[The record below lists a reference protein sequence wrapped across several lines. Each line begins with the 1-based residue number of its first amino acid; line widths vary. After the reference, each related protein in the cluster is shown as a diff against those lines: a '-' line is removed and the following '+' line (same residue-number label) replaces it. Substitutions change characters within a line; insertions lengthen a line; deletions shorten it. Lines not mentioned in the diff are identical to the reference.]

1 MGPPCLVFRWTRWS
15 WWCAAARQRGSA
27 VYLFVF
33 ALFRFVLRRDA
44 GSVSIADILLLVL
57 IADASQNAMAG
68 GYQSLGDGA
77 LLVAALPAWN
87 YALDWLSWRFPRAR
101 RFIEPPALLLV
112 RDGQLV
118 RRNMRREMVTAD
130 EIDAALRKEGAGDIA
145 DVKAARM
152 ESDGRIAVLR
162 KDGAA
167 PRR

>member
-1 MGPPCLVFRWTRWS
+1 MIDGTALLRFSMDPLELVL
-15 WWCAAARQRGSA
+15 RGSA

-68 GYQSLGDGA
+68 GYRSLADGA
-77 LLVAALPAWN
+77 LLVATLAAWN
-87 YALDWLSWRFPRAR
+87 YALDWLCWRFPGAR
-101 RFIEPPALLLV
+101 RVIEPPALLLV

-130 EIDAALRKEGAGDIA
+130 EIDAALRKQGIGDIA
-145 DVKAARM
+145 DVKAAHM
-152 ESDGRIAVLR
+152 ESDGEISVLL
-162 KDGAA
+162 KDGAG

>member
-1 MGPPCLVFRWTRWS
+1 MIDWTGLLRFSMDPLELVL
-15 WWCAAARQRGSA
+15 RGSA

-68 GYQSLGDGA
+68 GYQSLADGA
-77 LLVAALPAWN
+77 LLVATLAAWN
-87 YALDWLSWRFPRAR
+87 YALDWLSWRFPSAR

-130 EIDAALRKEGAGDIA
+130 EIDAALRKQGVDDIA
-145 DVKAARM
+145 DIKAAHM
-152 ESDGRIAVLR
+152 ESDGQTSVLR
-162 KDGAA
+162 KDRATQ
-167 PRR
+167 RR

>member
-1 MGPPCLVFRWTRWS
+1 MIDWTALLRFSMDPLELVL
-15 WWCAAARQRGSA
+15 RGSA

-68 GYQSLGDGA
+68 GYQSLADGA
-77 LLVAALPAWN
+77 VLVATLAAWN
-87 YALDWLSWRFPRAR
+87 YALDWLSWRFPSAR

-112 RDGQLV
+112 RDGQLM

-130 EIDAALRKEGAGDIA
+130 EIDAALRKQGVDDIA
-145 DVKAARM
+145 DVKAAHM
-152 ESDGRIAVLR
+152 ESDGQISVLR
-162 KDGAA
+162 KGGAS
-167 PRR
+167 RRH